1 MSDLSYESSASG
13 RTNATEYTVSE
24 ISGAL
29 KRTVEDTFGHVRV
42 RGEISGYRGPHSSG
56 HAYFS
61 LKDDKAKI
69 DAVCWRTTMQR
80 LKFKP
85 EEGME
90 VVATGRL
97 TTYPGKS
104 SYQIVIDNLEPAGA
118 GALMALLEE
127 RKKRLAAEGLF
138 DRERKRPLPYMPAVI
153 GVVTSPTGSVIRD
166 IIHRIKDRFPLHVIV
181 WPVRVQG
188 ETSGQE
194 AAAAVAGFNML
205 AQEGAIPRPDVLIVA
220 RGGGSLE
227 DLWGFND
234 EALART
240 VAASGIPVISAVG
253 HETDWT
259 LIDYVADIRAPT
271 PTGAAEFAVPVK
283 AELEATL
290 ASLSARLRACMSRG
304 FERKRQGLR
313 ATARALPSG
322 DQILAEPRRRF
333 DEATSRLGRALEL
346 STERKRARLTT
357 ARLTPATL
365 QRRLVEAKRHLV
377 RAGQQLPK
385 CAAASLRRHAQHV
398 EKAGARL
405 TPARLEQRLSDA
417 RRATTRDLHR
427 VQAAF
432 IAIVRERRGKF
443 DRARLRFGPEPLS
456 RRHQVHAERLADLA
470 RRSDQT
476 IALQLER
483 SATRLAHADR
493 LLATLRLS
501 DQSILERGYA
511 LVIDAD
517 GKPIRRAV
525 EVTQGAELTLKF
537 ADGTA
542 QVTGGAQR
550 QKAARPSPKTRD
562 PGEQT
567 SLF

>member
-1 MSDLSYESSASG
+1 MSDQFFESRAPRG
-13 RTNATEYTVSE
+13 NAAEFTVSE
-24 ISGAL
+24 ISNAL
-29 KRTVEDTFGHVRV
+29 KRTVEDAFGNVRV

-61 LKDDKAKI
+61 LKDDKARI
-69 DAVCWRTTMQR
+69 DAVVWRTTMQR
-80 LKFKP
+80 LKFRP

-90 VVATGRL
+90 VIATGRL

-138 DRERKRPLPYMPAVI
+138 DKDRKRPLPYMPRVI
-153 GVVTSPTGSVIRD
+153 GVVTSPTGAVIRD
-166 IIHRIKDRFPLHVIV
+166 ILHRIKDRFPLTIVV

-205 AQEGAIPRPDVLIVA
+205 APDGPVPRPDVIIVA

-259 LIDYVADIRAPT
+259 LIDYAADVRAPT

-290 ASLSARLRACMSRG
+290 AGLSARLKACMSRG
-304 FERKRQGLR
+304 IDRRATALR
-313 ATARALPSG
+313 AAARALPSP
-322 DQILAEPRRRF
+322 DQLLALPRRRF
-333 DEATSRLGRALEL
+333 DEATSRLGRALTV
-346 STERKRARLTT
+346 STERKRARLQA
-357 ARLTPATL
+357 ARLAPATL
-365 QRRLVEAKRHLV
+365 ERRIAE
-377 RAGQQLPK
+377 
-385 CAAASLRRHAQHV
+385 
-398 EKAGARL
+398 
-405 TPARLEQRLSDA
+405 A
-417 RRATTRDLHR
+417 RRNAARDMR
-427 VQAAF
+427 RAQAAF
-432 IAIVRERRGKF
+432 AALVRERRGRF
-443 DRARLRFGPEPLS
+443 DRTGARLSVEPIA
-456 RRHQVHAERLADLA
+456 RRQRLASERLQDFA
-470 RRSDQT
+470 RRGDQ
-476 IALQLER
+476 ALALLLER
-483 SATRLAHADR
+483 SRTRLAHAER
-493 LLATLRLS
+493 LLATLKLS
-501 DQSILERGYA
+501 DQAILERGYA
-511 LVIDAD
+511 LVIGAD
-517 GKPIRRAV
+517 GELIKRAA
-525 EVTQGAELTLKF
+525 EVLPGAELTLKF

-542 QVTGGAQR
+542 QATGGGG
-550 QKAARPSPKTRD
+550 ARLRTARTQSKPKD
-562 PGEQT
+562 AGSQG

>member
-1 MSDLSYESSASG
+1 MSDQFFESPAPDTKGELRS
-13 RTNATEYTVSE
+13 NAAEFTVSE
-24 ISGAL
+24 ISNAL
-29 KRTVEDTFGHVRV
+29 KRTVEDAFGNVRV

-69 DAVCWRTTMQR
+69 DAVVWRTTMQR
-80 LKFKP
+80 LKFRP

-90 VVATGRL
+90 VIATGRL

-138 DRERKRPLPYMPAVI
+138 DKERKRPLPYMPRVI
-153 GVVTSPTGSVIRD
+153 GVVTSPTGAVIRD

-188 ETSGQE
+188 ETSGPE
-194 AAAAVAGFNML
+194 VAAAVSGFNML
-205 AQEGAIPRPDVLIVA
+205 PAGGPVPRPDLIIVA

-259 LIDYVADIRAPT
+259 LIDYAADVRAPT

-290 ASLSARLRACMSRG
+290 ANLSARLKACTSRNV
-304 FERKRQGLR
+304 ERKRTALR
-313 ATARALPSG
+313 AAARALPSP
-322 DQILAEPRRRF
+322 DQLLALPRRRF
-333 DEATSRLGRALEL
+333 DEATSRLGRALTV
-346 STERKRARLTT
+346 STERKRARLNA
-357 ARLTPATL
+357 ARLTPTMLSRRIVEARRNAARDL
-365 QRRLVEAKRHLV
+365 QRA
-377 RAGQQLPK
+377 
-385 CAAASLRRHAQHV
+385 
-398 EKAGARL
+398 
-405 TPARLEQRLSDA
+405 
-417 RRATTRDLHR
+417 
-427 VQAAF
+427 QAAF
-432 IAIVRERRGKF
+432 FATVRERRGKF
-443 DRARLRFGPEPLS
+443 DRARTRLSVEPVA
-456 RRHQVHAERLADLA
+456 RRQALARERLVEFG
-470 RRSDQT
+470 RRGEQAIS
-476 IALQLER
+476 LLLER
-483 SATRLAHADR
+483 GRTRLDHADR
-493 LLATLRLS
+493 LLATLKLS
-501 DQSILERGYA
+501 DQSILDRGYA
-511 LVIDAD
+511 LVIGPD
-517 GKPIRRAV
+517 GKLIKRAA
-525 EVTQGAELTLKF
+525 EVSLGDELTLKF

-542 QVTGGAQR
+542 RATGGGG
-550 QKAARPSPKTRD
+550 ARLRSTRAPAKPKD
-562 PGEQT
+562 PGSQG